1 MKIWTADEIET
12 LKARYPH
19 EPNAALARALGVTER
34 MVRGKAH
41 RLALAK
47 TTRPGAPARG
57 INQRAH
63 VWTEEQDAHLRRWWP
78 EVNARVPG
86 RTAAWLAATL
96 GVSRAS
102 VQFRASVL
110 GLRTRRFKEQLWS
123 DDELELLDQ
132 WLHLPPPTIRKR
144 LAARGFK
151 RTEAAI
157 LCQRQRRFGGLQ
169 RATGAYSAHQLA
181 EMMGVAPSVVQRWIH
196 KGWLKAAIRGDA
208 KNAAGGPADRWMI
221 TPRAVKSFLLDN
233 PTLIQP
239 RGINF
244 VWLMDLFQPAV
255 SLTARPDSAPPRR
268 METHMETHDDARC
281 AA

>member
-1 MKIWTADEIET
+1 MKIWTEAEIET

-19 EPNAALARALGVTER
+19 EPNAPLARALGVTER
-34 MVRGKAH
+34 TLRSKAH
-41 RLALAK
+41 RLALSKAVP
-47 TTRPGAPARG
+47 PGARARG
-57 INQRAH
+57 RNRLAH
-63 VWTEEQDAHLRRWWP
+63 IWTEEQDALIRRWWP
-78 EVNARVPG
+78 DINARVPG
-86 RTAAWLAATL
+86 RTAAWLADTL
-96 GVSRAS
+96 GVSRAA

-110 GLRTRRFKEQLWS
+110 GLRTQRFKERPWS

-151 RTEAAI
+151 RTEGAI
-157 LCQRQRRFGGLQ
+157 LSMRQRRFGGLQ
-169 RATGAYSAHQLA
+169 MATGAYSAHQLA
-181 EMMGVAPSVVQRWIH
+181 EMMGVDKSVVQRWIH
-196 KGWLKAAIRGDA
+196 KGWLKATMRGESQ
-208 KNAAGGPADRWMI
+208 NRAGGPADRWMI
-221 TPRAVKSFLLDN
+221 TPRAVKAFLLDN

-255 SLTARPDSAPPRR
+255 SLTARPESAHPRR
-268 METHMETHDDARC
+268 MENHMETHDDARC

>member
-1 MKIWTADEIET
+1 MKIWTEAEIET

-19 EPNAALARALGVTER
+19 EPNAALARDFGVTER
-34 MVRGKAH
+34 TLRSKAH
-41 RLALAK
+41 RLALTKAVP
-47 TTRPGAPARG
+47 PGAPMRG
-57 INQRAH
+57 RNRRAQ

-86 RTAAWLAATL
+86 RTAAWLADTL
-96 GVSRAS
+96 GVSRAA

-110 GLRTRRFKEQLWS
+110 GLRTQRFKERPWS

-151 RTEAAI
+151 RTEGAI
-157 LCQRQRRFGGLQ
+157 LSMRQRRFGGLQ
-169 RATGAYSAHQLA
+169 MATGAYSAHQLA
-181 EMMGVAPSVVQRWIH
+181 EMMGVDKSVVYRWIN
-196 KGWLKAAIRGDA
+196 KGWLKATARGDS
-208 KNAAGGPADRWMI
+208 KNEKGGPADRWMI
-221 TPRAVKSFLLDN
+221 KPRAVKAFLLDN

-255 SLTARPDSAPPRR
+255 SIAARSAAPPRR
-268 METHMETHDDARC
+268 METHDNARC